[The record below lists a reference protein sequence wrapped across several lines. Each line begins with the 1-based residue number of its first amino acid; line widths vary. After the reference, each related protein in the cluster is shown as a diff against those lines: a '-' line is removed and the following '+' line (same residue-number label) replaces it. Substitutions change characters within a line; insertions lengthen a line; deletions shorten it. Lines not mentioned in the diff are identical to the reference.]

1 MKRRLARFDERDENP
16 STSEFTNKRKNE
28 HTETEDVGKYQRF
41 TYQAGQQIIKKK
53 KAFKFGL

>member
-53 KAFKFGL
+53 KSF